1 MMILYLIYTYITL
14 CQEIYLKSHSVSNAS
29 DILYVQVF
37 EHLFG
42 TFPKILY
49 VERLR
54 KLFQAHCSLPESK
67 EYQVL
72 YVKA

>member
-1 MMILYLIYTYITL
+1 MISYLIYTYITL
-14 CQEIYLKSHSVSNAS
+14 RQEIHLKSHSISNAS
-29 DILYVQVF
+29 DIPYIRVF

-49 VERLR
+49 VKRLR
-54 KLFQAHCSLPESK
+54 KPFQAHHLLPESK